1 MLSTDFDVKL
11 KLLILFATGFIVLAI
26 VLGWLWRRDHHF
38 SRYFG
43 GVLGVMIVQIFLL
56 ISLALIHQ

>member
-11 KLLILFATGFIVLAI
+11 KLLILFATGLIVLAI
-26 VLGWLWRRDHHF
+26 VLGWLWHRDHHF

-43 GVLGVMIVQIFLL
+43 GVLGVMIVQIFL
-56 ISLALIHQ
+56 H